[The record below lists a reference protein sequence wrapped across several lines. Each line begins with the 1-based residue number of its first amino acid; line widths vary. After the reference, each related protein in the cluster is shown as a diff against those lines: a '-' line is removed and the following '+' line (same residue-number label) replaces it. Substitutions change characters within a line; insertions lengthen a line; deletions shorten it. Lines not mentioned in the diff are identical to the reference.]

1 MSNPF
6 NLKVGSI
13 IHEMESNIDHRVI
26 YENSDCFVTI
36 LMHSP
41 KSKVII
47 NEWYS
52 EMIRNLLENREIV
65 IHEPKY
71 DKVFDADTLSS
82 KEKELYLRNKD
93 IVDIVRKAYGPCYF
107 ELASRKEKPCI
118 KELSEKYK
126 ITTRT
131 VLYIVKSYLM
141 SGLDPYSLLPKAGK
155 KSKEKMNYEKKNRS
169 SANV

>member
-6 NLKVGSI
+6 SLKVGSI

-26 YENSDCFVTI
+26 YENGDCFVTI

-65 IHEPKY
+65 IHEPKHRQRSEVSVKLPNVSTETTSVCSELITY
-71 DKVFDADTLSS
+71 ATFKVQAI
-82 KEKELYLRNKD
+82 YLKWM
-93 IVDIVRKAYGPCYF
+93 K
-107 ELASRKEKPCI
+107 
-118 KELSEKYK
+118 
-126 ITTRT
+126 
-131 VLYIVKSYLM
+131 
-141 SGLDPYSLLPKAGK
+141 
-155 KSKEKMNYEKKNRS
+155 
-169 SANV
+169 

>member
-26 YENSDCFVTI
+26 YENGDCFVTI
-36 LMHSP
+36 LIHSP
-41 KSKVII
+41 YGKAVI

-71 DKVFDADTLSS
+71 DKVFDVDTLSS

-93 IVDIVRKAYGPCYF
+93 IVEGFAKPMV
-107 ELASRKEKPCI
+107 LAISILQVE
-118 KELSEKYK
+118 
-126 ITTRT
+126 
-131 VLYIVKSYLM
+131 
-141 SGLDPYSLLPKAGK
+141 K
-155 KSKEKMNYEKKNRS
+155 KSHVFRS
-169 SANV
+169 